1 MREGSAAVL
10 LDRALGPLGD
20 SAEPSRPQ
28 ARGAESRD
36 QDPLPHFLKGGLA
49 QPDTALSQRRF
60 AVGSP
65 GRDRLQGG

>member
-49 QPDTALSQRRF
+49 
-60 AVGSP
+60 
-65 GRDRLQGG
+65 